1 MNEETQAIQA
11 LKEIAMEGI
20 KEQRR
25 ARRWG
30 IFFKLFFVG
39 YLLLALGMMLG
50 LGSGFE
56 SKSALSTADKVSAV
70 VEVNGAIMD
79 GAEASADL
87 LIPSLRKAFENPKTQ
102 GVILKINS
110 PGGSPVQAG
119 YINDEIRRLK
129 EKYKEIPV
137 YAVVTDMCA
146 SGGYYIA
153 VAADKIYADKASIVG
168 SIGVRMDSFGAVGAL
183 SKLGIERRLY
193 TAGDNKGMLDP
204 FLPEN
209 PAQVAH
215 INSMLEVTHQQF
227 IKVVKDGRGERL
239 KNDPALFSGLFWTGE
254 TAVELGL
261 IDGLGSESY
270 VARELIGAETLVNFT
285 TEKDLIQ
292 RLTEKVSLSMKTMLN
307 YSMTLGWL

>member
-1 MNEETQAIQA
+1 MNEETQAIQV
-11 LKEIAMEGI
+11 LKEIAMEGL

-50 LGSGFE
+50 LGRGLE

-70 VEVNGAIMD
+70 VEVKGAIMD

-87 LIPSLRKAFENPKTQ
+87 LIPSLRKAFENPKTK

-129 EKYKEIPV
+129 EQYQNIPV
-137 YAVVTDMCA
+137 YAVVMDMCA

-168 SIGVRMDSFGAVGAL
+168 SIGVRMDSFGAVDAMQ
-183 SKLGIERRLY
+183 KLGIERRLY

-209 PAQVAH
+209 PAEVAH
-215 INSMLEVTHQQF
+215 INSMLAVTHQQF
-227 IKVVKDGRGERL
+227 IQVVKQGRGERL
-239 KNDPALFSGLFWTGE
+239 KNNPELFSGLFWTGE

-285 TEKDLIQ
+285 AEKDLIQ
-292 RLTEKVSLSMKTMLN
+292 RLTEKVSLSMKMLLN
-307 YSMTLGWL
+307 YSMTLGWI